1 VEVFRGADG
10 IGDVVSI
17 VFSPNGK
24 QILATTRPGNIR
36 VLNIDGGKKG
46 FTIQGREILAASYTG
61 DGSRML
67 TVGAKGIVEERD
79 ARTGAP
85 LGVLFDL
92 EIRKSEQPFAVFSK
106 NGDTLALRVD
116 SRNLR
121 LYPVYFERIVEA
133 ATTEVDQGF
142 NQDKDCKMYFD
153 SPQCPDEVGAF
164 ELIARGNAAWRDGK
178 RAEAIANYEEARWR
192 DPTLPSGLVFGLR
205 SRIAE
210 GLFVEARAQ
219 IRAGKFKDGLSS
231 LKEAERMDQ
240 TLVPRPGAESL
251 ALSLARQAEIETNHA
266 YAAFFHLRGTLQAKR
281 GDIEDATRSLV

>member
-1 VEVFRGADG
+1 
-10 IGDVVSI
+10 
-17 VFSPNGK
+17 
-24 QILATTRPGNIR
+24 
-36 VLNIDGGKKG
+36 
-46 FTIQGREILAASYTG
+46 
-61 DGSRML
+61 
-67 TVGAKGIVEERD
+67 
-79 ARTGAP
+79 
-85 LGVLFDL
+85 
-92 EIRKSEQPFAVFSK
+92 
-106 NGDTLALRVD
+106 
-116 SRNLR
+116 
-121 LYPVYFERIVEA
+121 
-133 ATTEVDQGF
+133 
-142 NQDKDCKMYFD
+142 FD

-164 ELIARGNAAWRDGK
+164 ELIARGNAARRDGK

-281 GDIEDATRSLV
+281 GDIEDATRSLVEAVKYNPDLLERSPEAEARWIRADVKLNEGRRALDQERIEAAVTSLNEARRLDPGIVPADLWNDLCWDASVRGEARRVVDDACEEAVRLDPRNWDFRDSRGLARALVDRLEGAIEDFQAFVASDQREEEKAQRRGWIE